1 MPFAGFNKVRPA
13 MIGRFLCTAALISA
27 SMTSGGNAKATA
39 SKFDPVCVLPIESID
54 ARTDITA
61 FLQAGLPAELRRAA
75 LRRAWTTDPAIRD
88 FKGLQES
95 DWDFA
100 DPNAIAGFG
109 NLGPEVDVKARVVQ
123 ILGERPHAATHPLKQ
138 PEESRIHASLANTVW
153 RFLDVAHD

>member
-1 MPFAGFNKVRPA
+1 
-13 MIGRFLCTAALISA
+13 MIGRVLCTAALISA

-39 SKFDPVCVLPIESID
+39 LKFNLVTVPSIESID
-54 ARTDITA
+54 ALTDIIA
-61 FLQAGLPAELRRAA
+61 FLQAGVPAELRRAA

-100 DPNAIAGFG
+100 DPYAVAGFG
-109 NLGPEVDVKARVVQ
+109 NLGPEVDVKTRVAQ
-123 ILGERPHAATHPLKQ
+123 IFGEGPHAATHPLKQ
-138 PEESRIHASLANTVW
+138 PEEPRIHASLANTVW

>member
-1 MPFAGFNKVRPA
+1 
-13 MIGRFLCTAALISA
+13 MIGRFLCTAALITA
-27 SMTSGGNAKATA
+27 SMTTALAHPSGGNAKATA
-39 SKFDPVCVLPIESID
+39 SKFDPVAVPPIESID

-61 FLQAGLPAELRRAA
+61 FLQAGVPAELRRVA

-109 NLGPEVDVKARVVQ
+109 NLGPEVDVKIRVMQ
-123 ILGERPHAATHPLKQ
+123 IFGEAPRAAIHPLRQ
-138 PEESRIHASLANTVW
+138 PSLAITVW
-153 RFLDVAHD
+153 RLLDVAHD